1 MISIIITNFNKS
13 NYLKKT
19 LESCRNQVD
28 KNFEIIFFDDR
39 STDNSLRIVKNFKKK
54 NKKIKLI
61 LIKRSGKKSINNCYN
76 QISAIQKSIK
86 YSSGNYISLLD
97 GDDIF
102 LDKKILFL
110 NNIINKSTKKILYNS
125 YYILKKKKFL
135 LNKRHFLKRK
145 FLWPIFPPT
154 SCLTIEKKLFQKVIN
169 KISFKKYPSCW
180 LDFRLAVYFSK
191 YYPEEIL
198 YTKKKL
204 TVYINSDQG
213 NDNMYTN
220 ILNIYFWKRK
230 FDALILKI
238 II

>member
-125 YYILKKKKFL
+125 YYILKKKK
-135 LNKRHFLKRK
+135 
-145 FLWPIFPPT
+145 
-154 SCLTIEKKLFQKVIN
+154 
-169 KISFKKYPSCW
+169 
-180 LDFRLAVYFSK
+180 
-191 YYPEEIL
+191 IL
-198 YTKKKL
+198 IK
-204 TVYINSDQG
+204 
-213 NDNMYTN
+213 
-220 ILNIYFWKRK
+220 
-230 FDALILKI
+230 
-238 II
+238 

>member
-1 MISIIITNFNKS
+1 M
-13 NYLKKT
+13 
-19 LESCRNQVD
+19 
-28 KNFEIIFFDDR
+28 
-39 STDNSLRIVKNFKKK
+39 
-54 NKKIKLI
+54 
-61 LIKRSGKKSINNCYN
+61 
-76 QISAIQKSIK
+76 
-86 YSSGNYISLLD
+86 
-97 GDDIF
+97 
-102 LDKKILFL
+102 
-110 NNIINKSTKKILYNS
+110 
-125 YYILKKKKFL
+125 
-135 LNKRHFLKRK
+135 
-145 FLWPIFPPT
+145 
-154 SCLTIEKKLFQKVIN
+154 IN